1 MPMLGLREEWEE
13 PVESGRKTR
22 TTRWNARH
30 YFKMAGFK
38 AGEIDEI
45 LRSAEQAPVKERAR
59 NLSRLHVYIGTRGR
73 WKRKLGESP
82 EHYAIEAW
90 KGEHFTDEMAQE
102 DGFGT
107 AREMKQWMLGAHE
120 NVTMADID
128 ANIWASIPLDIRRYT
143 TLDVYG

>member
-1 MPMLGLREEWEE
+1 MIGLKDEWEE

-30 YFKMAGFK
+30 LFRMAGFK
-38 AGEIDEI
+38 AEEIEGI
-45 LRSAEQAPVKERAR
+45 LAAAEEAPVKERAR

-90 KGEHFTDEMAQE
+90 KGEHFTDEMARE
-102 DGFGT
+102 DGFGS
-107 AREMKQWMLGAHE
+107 AQEMKQWLLGAHE
-120 NVTMADID
+120 NRTMAEID
-128 ANIWASIPLDIRRYT
+128 ANVWASFPLDIRRYA
-143 TLDVYG
+143 TLDAYG